1 MRLQDVIV
9 PNEDFQTSINID
21 FDFGSKSKVEGL
33 IPTDSV
39 CRYLEEILRDVIAP
53 SNHRAKLLVG
63 AYGKGKSHV
72 VLAALTAMWI
82 KDPSSFSRIVSAYKD
97 RGLGFADTLQKFVSD
112 GRRILPV
119 IISGSTSD
127 LRHSLLFALRN
138 ALKMAGL
145 SNLMP
150 QTNYDGALATLR
162 MWRDDYPE
170 TLSRF
175 EDATGYSY
183 ERATSLL
190 NNLDTEAYDVFVEA
204 YPGLTSGSSFD
215 VLDGTD
221 VLSVFDHVLGGLQA
235 HGVSGVYIVYDEFSK
250 YLETSIGRATVE
262 DTRLLQDLA
271 EACNRSGA
279 ERQLHLL
286 LISHKSLSNYIDADL
301 PKEKV
306 DGWRGVSGR
315 FDEIEM
321 VDDENQYYEL
331 MSTAIA
337 KDDRAW
343 DEWLSEGHGRNRGA
357 IEKVGERYLKNGLF
371 DKAVAETVSFGCY
384 PLHPLTSYLLP
395 RLSEKVAQNE
405 RTLFTFIC
413 SGGDRSLSEALT
425 SCRLFVSPDAVYDYF
440 EPLLRKEFYSSPLH
454 KTYELA
460 RASLAH
466 VERGSLEARIIKTVA
481 AIDVVGQYDR
491 VAPTRQ
497 TIIELFSD
505 CGYPEQEVISAL
517 ESLVAGD
524 SIVYLRRSN
533 SYLKLKETT
542 GVRIDS
548 EVTDR
553 AESLRSS
560 LTCAQILNK
569 EMLGRAFYPSR
580 YNEERGIV
588 RYFDC
593 EFVDR
598 EGIESWKPG
607 RRIIQ
612 RPDSERGD
620 GEIVAVY
627 CSSPDEIGS
636 LKLLAKDQLS
646 REPMT
651 VVVFPKDFVRID
663 DALFRLEAASQL
675 KREAGGDSALAEEY
689 EIVVEDY
696 SEIVRDFIAGYFQP
710 ELNRS
715 LYYVDGTR
723 RNSIKRKRRLSEE
736 LSAMCDATYRN
747 TPRIT
752 SESLNKNDLTGTA
765 FSSRTKIIKALCAPV
780 LQRNLGFVGNGQE
793 TSMAR
798 SALERTGLI
807 RDIEDSVNEPGE
819 HTREIDVVIKTIRD
833 FIEGANDTSFQV
845 LFDLL
850 TGRELGIGLRR
861 GPLPLF
867 LAFVLRD
874 YRDEVKI
881 TRDGE
886 ERPLNEETLDDLS
899 KRPDAYALT
908 RINWSPEMGEY
919 ISELSRVFEVNSDS
933 PSRADL
939 AEAMRLW
946 FAGLPQMTRNCRY
959 DHTTGAGKDR
969 IPPERDGFFRAIRRI
984 DTDTDKLLFEELP
997 RVFGKPLG
1005 SPSLVESIKAEKLAC
1020 DECLSDTIKALSST
1034 VAELFEPRAHDEA
1047 SLSSVL
1053 RDWVDS
1059 HPVLE
1064 SHVFTGV
1071 NNQIL
1076 SAMRAASGD
1085 DYVTVGR
1092 IAKAAISLR
1101 VDDWNDARFSDFVNV
1116 LTEMKHEVE
1125 GVDEQAENDAGKM
1138 IEISFVDDQGSLRRR
1153 TFKPVA
1159 AGGRSRLL
1167 KNSIRAC
1174 LSEMG
1179 GALSPEEKRQ
1189 VVFEVLEELC

>member
-1 MRLQDVIV
+1 MRFQDMIV
-9 PNEDFQTSINID
+9 PNRDFQTSINID

-39 CRYLEEILRDVIAP
+39 CRYLEEILRDVIMP

-82 KDPSSFSRIVSAYKD
+82 KEPSSFSRIVASYKE
-97 RGLGFADTLQKFVSD
+97 RGFGFADTLQKFVSD
-112 GRRILPV
+112 GQRILPV

-138 ALKMAGL
+138 ALKTAGL
-145 SNLMP
+145 SELMP
-150 QTNYDGALATLR
+150 KTNYDGALSTLR
-162 MWRDDYPE
+162 MWKDDYPE
-170 TLSRF
+170 TLARF
-175 EDATGYSY
+175 EDETGYNF
-183 ERATSLL
+183 ERASSLL
-190 NNLDTEAYDVFVEA
+190 KNLDTGVYNAFIET
-204 YPGLTSGSSFD
+204 YPRLTSGSSFD
-215 VLDGTD
+215 VLDGID
-221 VLSVFDHVLGGLQA
+221 VLSVFDHVLGGLA
-235 HGVSGVYIVYDEFSK
+235 VRGINGIYIVYDEFSK
-250 YLETSIGRATVE
+250 YLETGIGRATLE
-262 DTRLLQDLA
+262 DTKLLQDLA
-271 EACNRSGA
+271 EACNRSSA
-279 ERQLHLL
+279 KRQLHLL

-321 VDDENQYYEL
+321 VDDENQSYEL
-331 MSTAIA
+331 MSTAIV
-337 KDDRAW
+337 KDERAW
-343 DEWLSEGHGRNRGA
+343 RSWLSEGNGENLKI
-357 IEKVGERYLKNGLF
+357 IEKAGDRYLRNGLF
-371 DKAVAETVSFGCY
+371 GKSIARTVMLGCY
-384 PLHPLTSYLLP
+384 PLHPLTAYLLP

-413 SGGDRSLSEALT
+413 SEGDRSLSEALA
-425 SCRLFVSPDAVYDYF
+425 SSLIFVSPDAVYDYF

-466 VERGSLEARIIKTVA
+466 VEKGSLEARIIKAVA

-497 TIIELFSD
+497 TVIDLFSD
-505 CGYPEQEVISAL
+505 CGYPEENVKTAL
-517 ESLVAGD
+517 ENLVAAD
-524 SIVYLRRSN
+524 SVVYLRRSN
-533 SYLKLKETT
+533 SFLKLKETT
-542 GVRIDS
+542 GVRVDS
-548 EVTDR
+548 EVADR
-553 AESLRSS
+553 AAALRSS

-580 YNEERGIV
+580 YNEDRGIV

-593 EFVDR
+593 EFVDK
-598 EGIESWKPG
+598 EGIGSWRPG
-607 RRIIQ
+607 QRIIQ
-612 RPDSERGD
+612 RPESERGD
-620 GEIVAVY
+620 GEVVAVY
-627 CSSPDEIGS
+627 CDSPDEVSS
-636 LKLLAKDQLS
+636 LKQLAKDRLS

-663 DALFRLEAASQL
+663 DALFRFEAATQL
-675 KREAGGDSALAEEY
+675 KREAGGDAALAEEY

-696 SEIVRDFIAGYFQP
+696 SEIIRDFIAGYFQP

-715 LYYVDGTR
+715 LYYVNGAR

-736 LSAMCDATYRN
+736 LSSMCDDIYRN
-747 TPRIT
+747 TPTIMN
-752 SESLNKNDLTGTA
+752 ESLNKNELTGTA
-765 FSSRTKIIKALCAPV
+765 FSSRTKIIKAICSPV

-807 RDIEDSVNEPGE
+807 KDIEDGVNEPGE
-819 HTREIDVVIKTIRD
+819 HTPEIDVVIDAIRD
-833 FIEGANDTSFQV
+833 FIEDANGTSFQV
-845 LFDLL
+845 LYDRLA
-850 TGRELGIGLRR
+850 GRELGIGLRR
-861 GPLPLF
+861 GPLLLF

-899 KRPDAYALT
+899 KRPDAYSLT
-908 RINWSPEMGEY
+908 RINWSPEMGDY
-919 ISELSRVFEVNSDS
+919 ISELSNVFDVRSAS
-933 PSRADL
+933 PSRGDL

-946 FAGLPQMTRNCRY
+946 FASLPQMTRNCRF
-959 DHTTGAGKDR
+959 DHTSVDGDVR
-969 IPPERDGFFRAIRRI
+969 QSSERERFFRAIKRI
-984 DTDTDKLLFEELP
+984 DTDTDKLLFEDLP
-997 RVFGKPLG
+997 RVFGKPVG
-1005 SPSLVESIKAEKLAC
+1005 SPDLIESIRAEKEAC
-1020 DECLSDTIKALSST
+1020 DECLSNTVKALSST
-1034 VAELFEPRAHDEA
+1034 IARLFDPSAHADA

-1053 RDWVDS
+1053 RDWTDS
-1059 HPVLE
+1059 HPTLDT
-1064 SHVFTGV
+1064 HVFTGV

-1076 SAMRAASGD
+1076 SAMKTTSGD
-1085 DYVTVGR
+1085 DFVTAGR

-1101 VDDWNDARFSDFVNV
+1101 IDDWNDARFSDFVNV

-1125 GVDEQAENDAGKM
+1125 GADEKVGNDAEEM
-1138 IEISFVDDQGSLRRR
+1138 IEIAFVDDRGSLRHR

-1159 AGGRSRLL
+1159 TGGRSRLL

-1174 LSEMG
+1174 LDEMG
-1179 GALSPEEKRQ
+1179 GSLSPEEKRQ